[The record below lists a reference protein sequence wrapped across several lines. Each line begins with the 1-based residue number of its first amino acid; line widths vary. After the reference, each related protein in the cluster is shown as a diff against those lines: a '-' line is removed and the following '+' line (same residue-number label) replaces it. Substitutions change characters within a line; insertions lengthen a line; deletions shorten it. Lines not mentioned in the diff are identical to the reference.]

1 MQFLVILIIL
11 LPSVAIATSAIDEQS
26 SSKQPSV
33 AVMVRVV
40 QLNLPN
46 LKRSVRAPCVHQPCR
61 TPFRAGGSKPE
72 HYNYN
77 YNCKNND
84 LYTLTCLMIQ
94 LREAVQT
101 KSDKLSPDRRNLTKL
116 VKP

>member
-26 SSKQPSV
+26 SSKQPSI

-77 YNCKNND
+77 YNWFAPKSGVKILENEIVEQEVRTDVQASDNN
-84 LYTLTCLMIQ
+84 
-94 LREAVQT
+94 
-101 KSDKLSPDRRNLTKL
+101 
-116 VKP
+116 